1 MSTKQCRDLKELHP
15 MVAKAAEVA
24 LEECNRLGLN
34 IAVTETYRTK
44 ERQDYIYEQ
53 GRSRPGGI
61 VTNARG
67 SSMSSYH
74 QWRLA
79 LDIHHNEK
87 DNLYPKDIM
96 LKAAFIFKKY
106 GFEWG
111 GDWTSFK
118 ETPHMQMTF
127 GLSIKDLQNGKKP
140 PQAEPLEKDE
150 AYEKAVQILVI
161 ENIIGSPAAWLPK
174 PLLKNVEALIYNIGR
189 KLEISSY
196 EGTIKHLS
204 EIEIGIERVINEEA
218 LWLHKNYNENHVK
231 WLIRKLAAYLG

>member
-1 MSTKQCRDLKELHP
+1 
-15 MVAKAAEVA
+15 MVAKAAQVA
-24 LEECNRLGLN
+24 LDECNRLGLN

-44 ERQDYIYEQ
+44 ERQDYLYEQ
-53 GRSRPGGI
+53 GRSRPGSI
-61 VTNARG
+61 VTNAKG

-87 DNLYPKDIM
+87 DNLYPKEIM
-96 LKAAFIFKKY
+96 LKAANIFKKY

-127 GLSIKDLQNGKKP
+127 GLSIKDLIDGKQP
-140 PQAEPLEKDE
+140 PQVQNAERDE

-161 ENIIGSPAAWLPK
+161 ENVIGSPAAWIPM
-174 PLLKNVEALIYNIGR
+174 PLLKNAEALIHNIG
-189 KLEISSY
+189 KKIGTSNY
-196 EGTIKHLS
+196 EATIKRLA
-204 EIEIGIERVINEEA
+204 ELEVGTDTVINEVT
-218 LWLHKNYNENHVK
+218 LWIDKTYNANHIK
-231 WLIRKLAAYLG
+231 WLIKKFTAYLEQK